1 MDFADIADI
10 DHARALAGI
19 NQKVLCKRADVNQ
32 STYSQLKNGHREA
45 YARTLRKL
53 RSALAELVE
62 EKERSHG

>member
-10 DHARALAGI
+10 DRARALAGI
-19 NQKVLCKRADVNQ
+19 NQKVLCQRADVNQ
-32 STYSQLKNGHREA
+32 STYSQLKKGHREA

-62 EKERSHG
+62 ETERSHG